1 MVRKATSDI
10 QVAVEQRQMKGQ
22 SLEGQLGWTPSTLLQ
37 LRKRVVW
44 HKRLY
49 LPHIP
54 MPPLLQVRNLRTGA
68 PSILMTSTMQ
78 ATMRQS
84 SVNRVRRF
92 AIPFQVILQASLQT
106 PTGTAPVVPDRAGTD
121 ILRSPSP
128 QPIPGLH

>member
-44 HKRLY
+44 HKQLY

-54 MPPLLQVRNLRTGA
+54 IAPLLQARKPQTGPPSNLM
-68 PSILMTSTMQ
+68 SSTMQ
-78 ATMRQS
+78 VTTRQS

-92 AIPFQVILQASLQT
+92 AIPFQVSLQASLQT
-106 PTGTAPVVPDRAGTD
+106 PTGAAPVV
-121 ILRSPSP
+121 
-128 QPIPGLH
+128 